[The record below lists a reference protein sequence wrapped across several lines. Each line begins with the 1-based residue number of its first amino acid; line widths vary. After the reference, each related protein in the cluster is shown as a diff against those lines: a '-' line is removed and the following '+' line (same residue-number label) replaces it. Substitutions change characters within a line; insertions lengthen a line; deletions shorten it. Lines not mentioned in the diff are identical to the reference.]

1 MARKNR
7 ELIRSLRVLKQQ
19 LERDIEGKGAECEVY
34 AKEGKRPTHHANAY
48 GHLQGLKLALCYVEG
63 HLERAEM

>member
-1 MARKNR
+1 MAKKNH

-19 LERDIEGKGAECEVY
+19 LNRDIENKGAECEVY
-34 AKEGKRPTHHANAY
+34 ARDGERPTWHANAY

-63 HLERAEM
+63 QLERAET